1 MQLRIDSS
9 SAMKSLTTAA
19 SLILFSSVSTFA
31 ADLPSIKSAPFA
43 APTPIWTGFYAGLN
57 IGYGFGTSNGS
68 YTKGGPLLDT
78 WDDDQRFS
86 RIASFTDSSVG
97 LLFGNTGSVNMT
109 QSGVI
114 GGGQIGYNYQ
124 WNERYIFGA
133 EADIQGSGIAGNG
146 VLSNIGQG
154 ELDYTTIYGGTG
166 KYYQRYVLGKNYIS
180 ANVNW
185 FGTARGRIGYLI
197 TPTLMGYATGG
208 LTYGEITA
216 ASSPTALAS
225 YYSAANFRGVL
236 NFQGYQSAV
245 GINGNTNQMA
255 VGWNAGGGFEWMFL
269 KDWSVKTEAFYYNL
283 GSQTVTSFT
292 YASNAQLSST
302 VPTGKWMTQ
311 NYNQISYNGIVAR
324 AGVNYHFNFASAPVV
339 AKF

>member
-1 MQLRIDSS
+1 
-9 SAMKSLTTAA
+9 
-19 SLILFSSVSTFA
+19 
-31 ADLPSIKSAPFA
+31 
-43 APTPIWTGFYAGLN
+43 
-57 IGYGFGTSNGS
+57 
-68 YTKGGPLLDT
+68 
-78 WDDDQRFS
+78 
-86 RIASFTDSSVG
+86 
-97 LLFGNTGSVNMT
+97 MT